1 MQITTVAWGWL
12 ADVGCYLWCK
22 DTNFN
27 ANHNCHHPSDDN
39 TGVVIYGAKILILMQ
54 ITTNIKQTMMT
65 ISCYLWCKDTN
76 FNANHNIAAASVAE
90 GVVVIYGAKILILM
104 QITTLYSWS
113 EDSPKLLFMVQ
124 RY

>member
-1 MQITTVAWGWL
+1 
-12 ADVGCYLWCK
+12 
-22 DTNFN
+22 
-27 ANHNCHHPSDDN
+27 
-39 TGVVIYGAKILILMQ
+39 MQ